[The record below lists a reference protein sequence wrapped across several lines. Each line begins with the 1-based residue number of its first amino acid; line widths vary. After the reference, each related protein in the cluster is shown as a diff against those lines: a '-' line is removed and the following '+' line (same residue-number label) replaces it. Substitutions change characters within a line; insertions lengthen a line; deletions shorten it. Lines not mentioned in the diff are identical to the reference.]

1 MSHPTFLKLLKPK
14 MSLEIIYE
22 TKNRSIIGKI
32 LIWLIFPR
40 RELRCESSLPF
51 YMTVAVSEGCNNN
64 NVVFIYFPW
73 EPGKLAAD
81 QRVNRRS
88 FLFIYNGCGQHHHC
102 AQIWKVCY
110 ANVLNVSVSI
120 SNFILYS
127 L

>member
-88 FLFIYNGCGQHHHC
+88 FLLSTM
-102 AQIWKVCY
+102 VV
-110 ANVLNVSVSI
+110 ANIITVLRYGRFAVQT
-120 SNFILYS
+120 Y
-127 L
+127 